1 MAMLTYD
8 EAIRILLQSLSPLTA
23 VEAPLP
29 ETLARV
35 LAEPVQSRWDLPPAD
50 NSAMDGY
57 AFSFSGQREGDDLP
71 VAGFI
76 PAGSTF
82 AGELTDGQAVKI
94 MTGAP
99 LPEGCDTVVPIEDVE
114 ESSENIRLTQIP
126 TKGQHVR
133 RRGEEICKGEK
144 LLNAGTA
151 IYSGEIGLLAAAGV
165 DRIKVYPRPRVALLS
180 TGDELV
186 ELGTAPGPGQIVNS
200 NFYMLSAR
208 LREEGCTVI
217 PLDIASDNKTD
228 LSQRIEEG
236 LQSDMLITTGGVSVG
251 DRDYVQDTLRAHGFE
266 LGFWRVAVKPGKPV
280 LFGTVQG
287 TPVLGLPGNPAAS
300 AATFELF
307 VRPAIRCLTGHPDT
321 LPPRLR
327 VTLTTAVNSDDKR
340 QSFLWGSLR
349 EEAGRYLFTPSERQ
363 GSGQT
368 RSIQG
373 SMALL
378 PVPAASDGF
387 PAGCEVEVLQ
397 LRLPPG
403 ASGPR

>member
-1 MAMLTYD
+1 MLTYD
-8 EAIRILLQSLSPLTA
+8 KAIKILLQKTAPLTP
-23 VEAPLP
+23 VKVPLP
-29 ETLARV
+29 DALHRV
-35 LAEPVQSRWDLPPAD
+35 LSEAVQSRWDLPPTD

-57 AFSFSGQREGDDLP
+57 AFVFAGQGKGAVLS

-76 PAGSTF
+76 PAGSSFT
-82 AGELTDGQAVKI
+82 GELTKEQAVKI

-99 LPEGCDTVVPIEDVE
+99 LPAGCDTVVPIEDVVE
-114 ESSENIRLTQIP
+114 DDGNIHLTRSPI
-126 TKGQHVR
+126 KGQHVR

-144 LLNAGTA
+144 LLDAGTV
-151 IYSGEIGLLAAAGV
+151 IHSGEMGLLAAAGA
-165 DRIKVYPRPRVALLS
+165 DRVRVFPKLRVALLS

-186 ELGTAPGPGQIVNS
+186 EIGTAPGPGQIINS

-217 PLDIASDNKTD
+217 PLGIAPDNETD
-228 LSQRIEEG
+228 LSQRIAEG
-236 LQSDMLITTGGVSVG
+236 LKADMLITTGGVSVG
-251 DRDYVQDTLRAHGFE
+251 DRDYVQDTLRTHGFE
-266 LGFWRVAVKPGKPV
+266 LGFWRVAIKPGKPV
-280 LFGTVQG
+280 LFGTAQG

-307 VRPAIRCLTGHPDT
+307 VRPALRRMTGHSDT

-327 VTLTTAVNSDDKR
+327 VTLATAVSSDDKR
-340 QSFLWGSLR
+340 QSFLWGALR
-349 EEAGRYLFTPSERQ
+349 EEAGEYTFIPSERQ

-378 PVPAASDGF
+378 PVPPASDGF
-387 PAGCEVEVLQ
+387 PAGSEVEVLL

-403 ASGPR
+403 ASDPA